1 MENPPQ
7 EVPCPDDP
15 PKRFADLSNVGS
27 TTWELP
33 SSTAPEQEPPKDHI
47 PEPEL
52 QPNLP
57 EEPKGVEEE
66 QKEEVE
72 RKVDGVEGGK
82 DDLFHTKEQVTRAE
96 QMEKRN
102 EADMEVKDG
111 EDEDEKPGKKRKPG
125 MKKPASAKAKAKA
138 KAKALAKSKAKV
150 SEKVAAKAEAKAKA
164 KAAPRK
170 RKETSSNSKP
180 KKVKPALPGVP
191 GDGEQPAL
199 PGGGEQPAV
208 PGGDR
213 GDGEQPALPAAVPGE
228 QPPLQPGDGEQPVLP
243 DGGEQP
249 ALPGGEQ
256 PASRGGDG
264 DRRKRQQPP
273 LEVQQPSKKKTFAGR
288 NRPSTKIPS
297 ERFDSIRDIFETH
310 VKDLIRAPTSL
321 EAWITYH
328 CFVWN
333 FDSNTQH
340 KNQTQNRTI
349 ISRCF
354 VKHVL
359 LSYKGQW
366 PKQVIPCQVPFW
378 NHCVTCQKNAGVV
391 TNFTFFF
398 EGCVQSFLDS
408 DLAKSTLTFFRRMCM
423 FFGFVL
429 GPGHPKTT
437 TKRLTVLSC

>member
-1 MENPPQ
+1 METCPLDMSPAAKEWIENPPQ

-15 PKRFADLSNVGS
+15 PKRFADFSGVGS
-27 TTWELP
+27 TTLELP
-33 SSTAPEQEPPKDHI
+33 SSTAPEQEPPKDQI

-72 RKVDGVEGGK
+72 TKVDGVEGAK
-82 DDLFHTKEQVTRAE
+82 DQDVPDLFHTKEQVTRAE
-96 QMEKRN
+96 QMEQRK
-102 EADMEVKDG
+102 EAEMEAKEG

-213 GDGEQPALPAAVPGE
+213 ADGEQPALPAAFPGE
-228 QPPLQPGDGEQPVLP
+228 QPALQPGDGEQPVLP
-243 DGGEQP
+243 GGGEQP
-249 ALPGGEQ
+249 ALPGGGEQ
-256 PASRGGDG
+256 PASPGGDG
-264 DRRKRQQPP
+264 QRRKRQQPP
-273 LEVQQPSKKKTFAGR
+273 LEVQQPSRKKTFAGR

-310 VKDLIRAPTSL
+310 VKDRIRAPTSL

-328 CFVWN
+328 CFV
-333 FDSNTQH
+333 
-340 KNQTQNRTI
+340 
-349 ISRCF
+349 
-354 VKHVL
+354 
-359 LSYKGQW
+359 
-366 PKQVIPCQVPFW
+366 
-378 NHCVTCQKNAGVV
+378 
-391 TNFTFFF
+391 
-398 EGCVQSFLDS
+398 
-408 DLAKSTLTFFRRMCM
+408 
-423 FFGFVL
+423 
-429 GPGHPKTT
+429 
-437 TKRLTVLSC
+437 